1 MKIRR
6 GPETSAGKGAANRE
20 IGAVCTA
27 LALLLTAILASAAVL
42 QARSSHPDDV
52 TAPQAGAQLTH
63 SAESCDETLAY
74 DRGRLAVKPSDFQ
87 LELALA
93 RSLAAC
99 RRYTEAVAVYRHLVD
114 ASPEAEYLVRE
125 TGQTLFHAGRSAEAI
140 PVFRR
145 AIALNSRDGEARLG
159 LAQALGARGSYA
171 EALER
176 YDQVLTESPDDYDAL
191 EGKAMVLYRSNHFV
205 EARAILDKLQRTNPA
220 DPEVHRALQQVSKAH
235 EAAYWTAERP
245 PAPAKP
251 EEYLNYYEKR
261 LASYPK
267 DHDSLKAVAYYKA
280 QLGDYEGA
288 IGGYQQLLGAYPG
301 DRDAKVDLARLLG
314 QRQDYATAITLDQEL
329 LAAQP
334 RDVET
339 MENLARLYTWSGRL
353 ADALGMYRT
362 LAAQPRANHDYR
374 LEEVRLEFEMKDYG
388 AARSDVAELISA
400 DPQNRGAHLL
410 LAQVNLKEGHLAS
423 SLREFDAVLR
433 QDPKNHEALYGK
445 AQIEYYQGDVRHAQA
460 LAERL
465 VHEYPQDFD
474 AVVLLANIQRVRHQR
489 RSAVAL
495 LDHAERLSPHNP
507 EVSDLRER
515 IEWPSTLH
523 MTASYA
529 REISQP
535 GTAVGDQGARE
546 DLRTFG
552 YGTTLETAFLPR
564 SDSSLA
570 VSYLPSNSPFGALQG
585 AVAPSQFIYQQASEV
600 SSWLTLRGGIGLV
613 HFGPVTLNDIPGRLL
628 PVAGVGI
635 SPIGFLGAG
644 FSAPKRTRFDFTW
657 SRSAIT
663 YTPLAVRLG
672 VIESRLEGNLSL
684 FPTPSTELDLSAFGG
699 RFDTEPYD
707 HVSFANP
714 QMRTGPIVRHTLD
727 RDRELGASAT
737 FNWHAVRRGH
747 SGFDVGYSGLAY
759 GYHGQPKAYM
769 GFFDPGFYQ
778 RHLLTTRFYAK
789 LSGPL
794 GFDLSDAIGVQQVEH
809 GQPYTRGLMLNP
821 AFTLQ
826 ASPRLSFK
834 LGYIHYNYAETLGVL
849 SGNGVQLA
857 TDVKF

>member
-1 MKIRR
+1 MNLWT
-6 GPETSAGKGAANRE
+6 GTSAGNR
-20 IGAVCTA
+20 TA
-27 LALLLTAILASAAVL
+27 HRDREVICIRQAFLLTALLVSAAGL
-42 QARSSHPDDV
+42 RAQSPTPDGV

-63 SAESCDETLAY
+63 SPESCADTIGY
-74 DRGRLAVKPSDFQ
+74 DRGRVTAKPGDFQ
-87 LELALA
+87 AELGLA
-93 RSLAAC
+93 RSLVAC
-99 RRYTEAVAVYRHLVD
+99 HSYSEAVALYRRLMD
-114 ASPEAEYLVRE
+114 ANPEAEYLMRE
-125 TGQTLFHAGRSAEAI
+125 TGQALFHAGRSAEAI

-145 AIALNSRDGEARLG
+145 ALALNSGDSEARLG

-176 YDQVLTESPDDYDAL
+176 YDQVLADGPDDYDAL
-191 EGKAMVLYRSNHFV
+191 EGKAMVLYWSNHFA
-205 EARAILDKLQRTNPA
+205 EARAILDKLQRDNPA
-220 DPEVHRALQQVSKAH
+220 DPEVHRTLQQVSKAH
-235 EAAYWTAERP
+235 ETAYWTAERP
-245 PAPAKP
+245 PAQAKP
-251 EEYLNYYEKR
+251 EQYLDYYQKR
-261 LASYPK
+261 LASNPK

-280 QLGDYEGA
+280 QLGDDEGA
-288 IGGYQQLLGAYPG
+288 IAGYQQLLVAYPG
-301 DRDAKVDLARLLG
+301 DHDAKVDLARLLG
-314 QRQDYATAITLDQEL
+314 RRQDYATAIILDQEL
-329 LAAQP
+329 LTSQP

-339 MENLARLYTWSGRL
+339 MESLARLYTWSGRL
-353 ADALGMYRT
+353 TDALAMYRT
-362 LAAQPRANHDYR
+362 LAAQQPANQDYR
-374 LEEVRLEFEMKDYG
+374 LEEARLEFEMKDYPD
-388 AARSDVAELISA
+388 ARSDVAELISA
-400 DPQNRGAHLL
+400 EPENQGARTL
-410 LAQVNLKEGHLAS
+410 LAQVNLKEGRLAS
-423 SLREFDAVLR
+423 SLRQFDAVLR

-445 AQIEYYQGDVRHAQA
+445 AQIEYYQGDVRDSQA

-465 VHEYPQDFD
+465 VQQYPQDFD

-489 RSAVAL
+489 HSAVAL
-495 LDHAERLSPHNP
+495 LDHAARLSPNNP
-507 EVSDLRER
+507 EVSDLREKV
-515 IEWPSTLH
+515 EWPSTLH

-529 REISQP
+529 REIAEP
-535 GTAVGDQGARE
+535 GTAVADQGARE

-552 YGTTLETAFLPR
+552 YGTTLETALLPH

-570 VSYLPSNSPFGALQG
+570 MSYLPSNSPLGALQG
-585 AVAPSQFIYQQASEV
+585 AVAPAQFIYQQASEV

-613 HFGPVTLNDIPGRLL
+613 RFGPSTLNDIPGRLL
-628 PVAGVGI
+628 PVSGMGI

-657 SRSAIT
+657 SRSAVA

-672 VIESRLEGNLSL
+672 VMESRLEGNLSL
-684 FPTPSTELDLSAFGG
+684 FPTSSTELDLSGFSG

-714 QMRTGPIVRHTLD
+714 QTHSGPIVQHTID
-727 RDRELGASAT
+727 RDRELGVSAI
-737 FNWHAVRRGH
+737 FNWHAVRRSH

-778 RHLLTTRFYAK
+778 RHLATTRFYTK
-789 LSGPL
+789 LSGPW
-794 GFDLSDAIGVQQVEH
+794 GFDLSDAIGIQQVEH

-849 SGNGVQLA
+849 SGNGVQLS